1 MLGFV
6 RGASQKVERYC
17 RLPLQ
22 VNECVIDRL
31 QDLQFGPRTIDIQ
44 DSGKFFFNNR
54 WAIHVSNLT
63 KFPSTKNRH
72 RLSVAFRTTARW
84 CQLPS
89 VSVTPALMLMTS
101 TPAPMIHK
109 LCRFVPFNKR
119 VNSRII
125 LELPASKIVW
135 NGRVEVDLTQNA
147 TDKSVAPSRIFE
159 SNSTTSLF
167 IASEPVVRSVTMPVL
182 SFTKTCFVG
191 GKPASVIVNP
201 GSNWSAVRLSPSFRF
216 TTCGVPEIT
225 GATFCE
231 TNGKEPTALELEQ
244 SGAKV
249 WARFFFI
256 WLDGKHPAVVGS
268 IFTYQHNNK
277 VFRRHELISLS
288 GEPLVARLD
297 GQEVWKPKP
306 ASIEGTLVAEDLIPA
321 TTAPRRLTQMRTIAR
336 ELAGRHI
343 SADGKVSELRLL
355 PQPLFRYDAPEA
367 GIIDGAIFT
376 LSVATDPE
384 ILVVLEARS
393 IDSVSNWYIVPFR
406 SHFDALELSYKGKQI
421 WSASTNLNLKMT
433 KALQLPF
440 ALEPYF
446 IFTPRIPLP
455 PAEKLKWS
463 FINFSYVRGFIRYRD
478 FAVNH
483 NPKLNEGTIYANRSL
498 TRRVGK

>member
-1 MLGFV
+1 MN
-6 RGASQKVERYC
+6 
-17 RLPLQ
+17 LQ
-22 VNECVIDRL
+22 ILKEFLFILFTAVLIA
-31 QDLQFGPRTIDIQ
+31 GY
-44 DSGKFFFNNR
+44 DSIT
-54 WAIHVSNLT
+54 AIAQTVVAPAKSPFKLFET
-63 KFPSTKNRH
+63 PATKNDYTPEMLQRFFGTE
-72 RLSVAFRTTARW
+72 VTGY
-84 CQLPS
+84 QIEN
-89 VSVTPALMLMTS
+89 VSKSKEL
-101 TPAPMIHK
+101 K
-109 LCRFVPFNKR
+109 LV
-119 VNSRII
+119 
-125 LELPASKIVW
+125 
-135 NGRVEVDLTQNA
+135 G
-147 TDKSVAPSRIFE
+147 
-159 SNSTTSLF
+159 
-167 IASEPVVRSVTMPVL
+167 EPL
-182 SFTKTCFVG
+182 L
-191 GKPASVIVNP
+191 
-201 GSNWSAVRLSPSFRF
+201 NWSN
-216 TTCGVPEIT
+216 PERK
-225 GATFCE
+225 F
-231 TNGKEPTALELEQ
+231 EQ
-244 SGAKV
+244 GS
-249 WARFFFI
+249 FFI

-455 PAEKLKWS
+455 PAEQLK
-463 FINFSYVRGFIRYRD
+463 
-478 FAVNH
+478 
-483 NPKLNEGTIYANRSL
+483 
-498 TRRVGK
+498 